1 MSTAGHA
8 TGFQETVL
16 KTIERVM
23 RVMTHVNIGATLGMA
38 AWLAWSGLQHVS
50 GQGKVATPALPGIG
64 VRLPAFARP
73 LNLPCCFAP
82 AEQRRQ
88 PSLQVQSMPAPRIAA
103 AAAAGAVA

>member
-23 RVMTHVNIGATLGMA
+23 RVIGATLGMA